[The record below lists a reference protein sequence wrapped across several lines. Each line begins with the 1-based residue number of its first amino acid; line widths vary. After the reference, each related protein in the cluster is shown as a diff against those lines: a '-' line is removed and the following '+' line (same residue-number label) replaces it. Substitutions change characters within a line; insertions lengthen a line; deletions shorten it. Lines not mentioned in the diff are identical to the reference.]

1 MIDPVPMTPR
11 PLRLLGVPI
20 PLMRA
25 SAAEG
30 DAMLAAAE
38 DAVGREGAGPAG
50 VTSSLAS
57 VVRALTDEYAD
68 LSSVTSS
75 EVDRAEAAG
84 EERVD
89 LEMDVPITM
98 ASAAETWLRLM
109 EHLDDLAAL
118 RQFEHE
124 PSSKDVVEFR
134 RWLVG
139 EITGQLREGRA
150 PQRF

>member
-1 MIDPVPMTPR
+1 VPVTTR
-11 PLRLLGVPI
+11 PLHLLAVPI
-20 PLMRA
+20 ALMRA
-25 SAAEG
+25 SEAEG

-38 DAVGREGAGPAG
+38 QAVSREGVGPGG
-50 VTSSLAS
+50 VTSSLAG
-57 VVRALTDEYAD
+57 VVRALTEEYAD

-109 EHLDDLAAL
+109 EHLDDLAVL
-118 RQFEHE
+118 GQFEH
-124 PSSKDVVEFR
+124 PPTSKDVVEFR
-134 RWLVG
+134 RWLIA
-139 EITGQLREGRA
+139 EITGQLRDGRG
-150 PQRF
+150 PQPF